1 MTIEKFNELTLEQ
14 FAISTKVLESKG
26 KLYAHGDRLSNFY
39 KAADLSDCTPERAL
53 WGMMVK
59 HIVALSDYIT
69 ELDDGKL
76 YPEKEWHEKITD
88 VINYLVC
95 LKGILYDRKMD
106 TKDPKNVINERV
118 LSRKECN
125 DLLRQN

>member
-1 MTIEKFNELTLEQ
+1 MNIEDFDKLALEQ
-14 FAISTKVLESKG
+14 FAISTKVLGSKG

-88 VINYLVC
+88 VMAYLAC
-95 LKGILYDRKMD
+95 LKGILADRKA
-106 TKDPKNVINERV
+106 EA
-118 LSRKECN
+118 
-125 DLLRQN
+125 